1 MRSLELPS
9 GHSIPVLGLGT
20 WRMGEHRDQHDRE
33 IQAIQA
39 ALDAGITLLDTAEMY
54 GEGGA
59 EEVIGEAIRGRR
71 EGLFLVSKFYPH
83 NAGRRGVVEA
93 CERSLRRMQ
102 CDYIDLYL
110 LHWPGGVPLAQTFDG
125 LHELRDAGKIR
136 DFGVS
141 NFNLGNLEAIP
152 EAEQR
157 LLGCNQVFYNLAHRE
172 VEWEVAGWCRER
184 GVPIMAYSPL
194 DQGGSLLQSSLL
206 NEIASRHS
214 ASAAQIALAWL
225 LQRPDTVAIPKSARP
240 QRIRENL
247 QALEIELSGEDLD
260 ALEQAYPPPAGAVR
274 LGMR

>member
-9 GHSIPVLGLGT
+9 GSSIPVLGLGT
-20 WRMGEHRDQHDRE
+20 WRMGEHRDQYERE
-33 IQAIQA
+33 IQAIHA
-39 ALDAGITLLDTAEMY
+39 ALDAGITLIDTAEMY

-59 EEVIGEAIRGRR
+59 EEVIGDAISGRR
-71 EGLFLVSKFYPH
+71 DGLFLVSKFYPH

-93 CERSLRRMQ
+93 CERSLKRLR

-110 LHWPGGVPLAQTFDG
+110 LHWPGGVPLAQTFEG
-125 LHELRDAGKIR
+125 LHELCDAGKIR

-141 NFNLGNLEAIP
+141 NFNLANLEAIP
-152 EAEQR
+152 EAEQQ

-172 VEWEVAGWCRER
+172 VEWQVADWCRQR

-194 DQGGSLLQSSLL
+194 DQGGSLLQSPLL
-206 NEIASRHS
+206 NEIAARHS

-225 LQRPDTVAIPKSARP
+225 LQRPDTVVIPKSARP
-240 QRIRENL
+240 QRIVENL
-247 QALEIELSGEDLD
+247 QALDIELSSEDLE
-260 ALEQAYPPPAGAVR
+260 ALERAFPPPDTAVS